1 MATLD
6 ERVATL
12 EYRQQVTED
21 RLDTYISEAHG
32 QRMKLLAATEAACDM
47 SRKIMTDTQALREI
61 ESDIR
66 VLARAVRFIAACI
79 RWSVRWIVLPLMAI
93 YAVLYAA
100 THNGGIP
107 DWLRSLLKTFT
118 P

>member
-1 MATLD
+1 MPTLD
-6 ERVATL
+6 ERVAIL
-12 EYRQQVTED
+12 EHRQDTTEE

-32 QRMKLLAATEAACDM
+32 QRMKLIAATEAACDM
-47 SRKIMTDTQALREI
+47 SRKIMSDTQALREI

-66 VLARAVRFIAACI
+66 VLARAVRFVAACI
-79 RWSVRWIVLPLMAI
+79 RWTTRWIVLPSLAI

-100 THNGGIP
+100 THQGAIP
-107 DWLRSLLKTFT
+107 DWLRSLIKTFT